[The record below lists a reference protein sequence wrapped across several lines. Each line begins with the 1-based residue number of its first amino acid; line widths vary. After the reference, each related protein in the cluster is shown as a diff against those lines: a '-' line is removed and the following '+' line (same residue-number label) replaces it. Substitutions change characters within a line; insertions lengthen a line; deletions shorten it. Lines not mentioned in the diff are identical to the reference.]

1 MKDTFN
7 REVLKIVFR
16 SELEP
21 FNAAA
26 EDALDDIVQFFNK
39 LPDQEVLV
47 LSMRWGIGEYDQPH
61 TLEEVAEC
69 ANCTRERVRQIEQR
83 HLTSV
88 RRRTHHLEGNVQRKI
103 KLDGQK

>member
-1 MKDTFN
+1 MNEIFN

-26 EDALDDIVQFFNK
+26 EAAIDDIALLFNK
-39 LPDQEVLV
+39 LPDQEVLI

-61 TLEEVAEC
+61 TLEEIAKC

-83 HLTSV
+83 HLTAV
-88 RRRTHHLEGNVQRKI
+88 RAKTHHLKANVQHK
-103 KLDGQK
+103 